1 MRDSNFPDIN
11 WECHPAVMS
20 RPWEALKFVG
30 GNFSSQVLCE
40 PTRKDALLD
49 LFVTREGL
57 LGDVMIDGCLV
68 HRDHEMVEFKIFS
81 VMGKKISRVAALDCK
96 RAIFKLFMELIGK
109 LLWESPFVDFGAHEC
124 WSVFKNQL
132 SAAQEQAIPLC
143 QKSSKWGRKPN
154 RVKRELFMELKTKN
168 KL

>member
-57 LGDVMIDGCLV
+57 LGDVMVGGCLADSDQQLDS
-68 HRDHEMVEFKIFS
+68 RILMV
-81 VMGKKISRVAALDCK
+81 L
-96 RAIFKLFMELIGK
+96 
-109 LLWESPFVDFGAHEC
+109 
-124 WSVFKNQL
+124 
-132 SAAQEQAIPLC
+132 
-143 QKSSKWGRKPN
+143 
-154 RVKRELFMELKTKN
+154 
-168 KL
+168 